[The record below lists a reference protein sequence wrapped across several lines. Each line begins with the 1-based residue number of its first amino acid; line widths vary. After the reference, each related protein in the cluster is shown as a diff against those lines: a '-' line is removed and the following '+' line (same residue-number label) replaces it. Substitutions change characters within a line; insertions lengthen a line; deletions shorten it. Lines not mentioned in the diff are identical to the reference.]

1 MKKLCCALFGLMLIF
16 SLASCSEENSAKM
29 YINAAKL
36 DQQEQDM
43 AELLKSTSET
53 QIYDFSLD
61 DKINSIKIKTYQLT
75 DRRWEIMSENE
86 SLEFTDSKGRIA
98 LQFEDISNELKVS
111 VQGEHSNSAFSH
123 LGEIKNDN
131 DNMSISTSA
140 LTDTEKIS
148 YEKEIPLAVQI
159 ITSKDEVNSY
169 DPSYFFKPDEYK
181 KYGYEHVYA
190 VTVTFIKGAD
200 Y

>member
-75 DRRWEIMSENE
+75 DGRWEIMSENE

-169 DPSYFFKPDEYK
+169 DPSYFFKPDEYE

>member
-1 MKKLCCALFGLMLIF
+1 MLCIIRFNADFLFGIMFRRKFRKNVHKRSKIR
-16 SLASCSEENSAKM
+16 SAGAG
-29 YINAAKL
+29 YGRA
-36 DQQEQDM
+36 
-43 AELLKSTSET
+43 SET

-75 DRRWEIMSENE
+75 DGRWEIMSENE

-111 VQGEHSNSAFSH
+111 VQGEHSNSAFSYF
-123 LGEIKNDN
+123 GEIKNDN

-169 DPSYFFKPDEYK
+169 DPSYFFKPDEYE

-200 Y
+200 YLVR

>member
-1 MKKLCCALFGLMLIF
+1 
-16 SLASCSEENSAKM
+16 
-29 YINAAKL
+29 
-36 DQQEQDM
+36 
-43 AELLKSTSET
+43 
-53 QIYDFSLD
+53 
-61 DKINSIKIKTYQLT
+61 
-75 DRRWEIMSENE
+75 
-86 SLEFTDSKGRIA
+86 
-98 LQFEDISNELKVS
+98 
-111 VQGEHSNSAFSH
+111 
-123 LGEIKNDN
+123 
-131 DNMSISTSA
+131 MSISTSA

-169 DPSYFFKPDEYK
+169 DPSYFFKPDEYE

>member
-75 DRRWEIMSENE
+75 DGRWEIMSENE

-169 DPSYFFKPDEYK
+169 DPSYFFKPDEYE

-190 VTVTFIKGAD
+190 ITVTFIKGAH

>member
-75 DRRWEIMSENE
+75 DGRWEIMSENE

-111 VQGEHSNSAFSH
+111 VQGEHSNSAFSYF
-123 LGEIKNDN
+123 GEIKNDN

-169 DPSYFFKPDEYK
+169 DPSYLFKPDEYE

-190 VTVTFIKGAD
+190 VTVTFINDAD

>member
-29 YINAAKL
+29 YINAARL

-75 DRRWEIMSENE
+75 DGRWEIMSENE

-111 VQGEHSNSAFSH
+111 VQGEHSNSAFSYF
-123 LGEIKNDN
+123 GEIKNDN

-169 DPSYFFKPDEYK
+169 DPSYFFKPDEYE